1 MAKFDIKALNYI
13 TSGPKQNTFNIEYRY
28 TDDGMIQSR
37 PPHVLSTLKQS
48 HVDTFFGDV
57 GVSETMS

>member
-13 TSGPKQNTFNIEYRY
+13 VSGPKQNAFNIEYRY

-37 PPHVLSTLKQS
+37 PPSVLSTLHQS
-48 HVDTFFGDV
+48 HTDTFFGDV
-57 GVSETMS
+57 GIDETMS